1 MHVGIL
7 DTPGIRAELCNLAR
21 TANHSITY
29 EILRMDLMCHF
40 SQKKGIEV
48 MINTSFGINSDNVYR
63 KKTAD
68 QNL

>member
-1 MHVGIL
+1 
-7 DTPGIRAELCNLAR
+7 
-21 TANHSITY
+21 
-29 EILRMDLMCHF
+29 MCHF